1 MSDNELL
8 DKITNKNRA
17 LLNNWFKTVS
27 TNDDI
32 KNYLINRYSEKIP
45 QNKQDFREIIH
56 RIIHK
61 IDKYPKCP
69 ICGKY
74 TITIHHDTCGNK
86 ECSNKLRYQKQC
98 ETNIEKYGVKNQFS
112 RKEIIDYMSTPE
124 MQIKREKGF
133 EKRYGKNIKNPSD
146 IKEVVEKRKQ
156 TFTEKYGEGITNP
169 SQVKEYREK
178 AIRSTLER
186 FGTKTVLTLPE
197 NREKRKTKESIQR
210 EYETKRKNGS
220 LGVSLPEKRF
230 FEKLKEIYPQ
240 TIHQHRNNKIYPFN
254 CDFYIP
260 EIDTWIEYQG
270 FWTHG
275 DHPFNE
281 NNIEDIEI
289 LKEWEEKAE
298 FNEFYKSA
306 VNVWTLSDPYKRI
319 VAKNNNLNWLE
330 FFTEEEFNN
339 WIEKQRR

>member
-32 KNYLINRYSEKIP
+32 KNYLVNRYSEKIP
-45 QNKQDFREIIH
+45 QNKRDFKEIIH

-98 ETNIEKYGVKNQFS
+98 ETNIKKYGVKNQFS

-133 EKRYGKNIKNPSD
+133 EKRYGENIKNASN

-169 SQVKEYREK
+169 SQVKEFREK
-178 AIRSTLER
+178 AIQSTLDR

-220 LGVSLPEKRF
+220 YLGWTSKSEQKIY
-230 FEKLKEIYPQ
+230 KLLLEQFPDTINHYSSKE
-240 TIHQHRNNKIYPFN
+240 YPFN
-254 CDFYIP
+254 CDFFIP
-260 EIDTWIEYQG
+260 SLNLYIEYQG

-275 DHPFNE
+275 GHPFNE
-281 NNIEDIEI
+281 NSDEDK
-289 LKEWEEKAE
+289 LKINKWKERNHFGGIKT
-298 FNEFYKSA
+298 
-306 VNVWTLSDPYKRI
+306 WTISDPNKRNI
-319 VAKNNNLNWLE
+319 AKENNLNFIEWWNE
-330 FFTEEEFNN
+330 QDAIN
-339 WIEKQRR
+339 WINKNKTLN